1 MAFFIPLRIS
11 NMKEEFCHC
20 LRNLELLCEHAYEN
34 HCFQQIR
41 KCGRE
46 FHDKIQGR
54 YKKVMLQKDCRNAH
68 LSIA

>member
-1 MAFFIPLRIS
+1 MAFFIHLRIS

-20 LRNLELLCEHAYEN
+20 LRNLSLLCEHAYEN

-41 KCGRE
+41 KRGRE

-54 YKKVMLQKDCRNAH
+54 YKKVMLQKD
-68 LSIA
+68 